1 MGNEKNVFRNMVALL
16 QTCGIPQ
23 LVHVI
28 PEECT
33 VTHTLP
39 PTVIFSLLHR
49 SNREQF
55 GRSFGAYRSKLK
67 EFWAGLFSSVD
78 GIELRNLHRFLRGRS
93 PEDLSTSIPLMFHE
107 DEGPFSK
114 TKSTNLLSW
123 GSIVSIGDEL
133 ETRFVVSSNV
143 SVKGI
148 DAMESRA
155 SWQEFFNE
163 MDLLASG
170 RDSKGEPLALDADGV
185 SWAGILLFSQSDFEK
200 HASWG
205 LGNFPSADTPC
216 QSCCA
221 NRLDVPLTDLRP
233 NAAWRPTSVMT
244 DVQYRSRCLKPHP
257 MQSSHY
263 FNRFLVRFDVMHAI
277 DHNGVAGS
285 VMASIIGYFYCTK
298 GVLARPVRYV
308 WRPSQREWQP
318 SIRRV
323 LPQVVCR
330 P

>member
-1 MGNEKNVFRNMVALL
+1 MRTKGHFLRRSL
-16 QTCGIPQ
+16 QT
-23 LVHVI
+23 
-28 PEECT
+28 
-33 VTHTLP
+33 
-39 PTVIFSLLHR
+39 F
-49 SNREQF
+49 
-55 GRSFGAYRSKLK
+55 
-67 EFWAGLFSSVD
+67 
-78 GIELRNLHRFLRGRS
+78 
-93 PEDLSTSIPLMFHE
+93 
-107 DEGPFSK
+107 
-114 TKSTNLLSW
+114 LSW
-123 GSIVSIGDEL
+123 GSMVSIGDEL

-205 LGNFPSADTPC
+205 LGNFRSVATPC

-221 NRLDVPLTDLRP
+221 NRRDLPLTDLRP

-263 FNRFLVRFDVMHAI
+263 FNRFLVRFDVMHAV
-277 DHNGVAGS
+277 DHNGVSGMA
-285 VMASIIGYFYCTK
+285 MASQIGYFLLCERRRGTTRTLRLEAISSR
-298 GVLARPVRYV
+298 LATFNSTMQY
-308 WRPSQREWQP
+308 
-318 SIRRV
+318 
-323 LPQVVCR
+323 QVVCLL
-330 P
+330 